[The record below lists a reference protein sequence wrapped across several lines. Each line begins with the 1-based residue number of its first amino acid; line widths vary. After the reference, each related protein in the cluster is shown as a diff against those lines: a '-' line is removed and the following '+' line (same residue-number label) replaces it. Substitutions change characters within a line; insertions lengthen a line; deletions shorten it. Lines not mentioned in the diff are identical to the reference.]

1 MREVEGNTEI
11 GTVEAGGQGRNG
23 VEVPAELREVF
34 QFFSKLLSGG
44 GKVVKSLKMK
54 TRIYA

>member
-1 MREVEGNTEI
+1 MREEEVSTETW
-11 GTVEAGGQGRNG
+11 TVEADGQGRNG

-34 QFFSKLLSGG
+34 QFFSKLLNGG